1 MDKKFTESKHSFG
14 VCGEHAFQAH
24 MDINYQFKLDNLN
37 NTNKYS
43 VVDFRIP
50 TTNIYI
56 ELKTRTCKSTAFSTT
71 LFDKAKV
78 DFWNSSKRFKTA
90 IIYIAFAFDDG
101 KHYFIRYTKSKFTNM
116 KTSFKP
122 EWNQT
127 NYNIPLSKC
136 VDTDKFISQLNK
148 LKSNCSHAN

>member
-14 VCGEHAFQAH
+14 VCGEFAFQAH
-24 MDINYQFKLDNLN
+24 MDINYQFQLDNLN

-50 TTNIYI
+50 TTNIYL
-56 ELKTRTCKSTAFSTT
+56 ELKTRTCTSTAFATT
-71 LFDKAKV
+71 FFDKSKV
-78 DFWNSSKRFKTA
+78 DRWDRSKHFKKA

-101 KHYFIRYTKSKFTNM
+101 KHYFIRYSKRLLNKF
-116 KTSFKP
+116 KTSYRSD
-122 EWNQT
+122 WDQT

-136 VDTDKFISQLNK
+136 INTDHFINQVNK
-148 LKSNCSHAN
+148 LKTNCLHAN

>member
-1 MDKKFTESKHSFG
+1 MDKKFTETKHSFG
-14 VCGEHAFQAH
+14 VCGEYAFQAY
-24 MDINYQFKLDNLN
+24 MDINYQFQLDNLN

-71 LFDKAKV
+71 FFDKSKV
-78 DFWNSSKRFKTA
+78 DRWNRSKQFKTA
-90 IIYIAFAFDDG
+90 VIYIVFAFNDG
-101 KHYFIRYTKSKFTNM
+101 QHYFIKYSKRLFNKF
-116 KTSFKP
+116 KTSYRSD
-122 EWNQT
+122 WNQT

-136 VDTDKFISQLNK
+136 IDTSKFISQINK
-148 LKSNCSHAN
+148 LKPNCLHVN

>member
-78 DFWNSSKRFKTA
+78 DFWNSSKRFK
-90 IIYIAFAFDDG
+90 
-101 KHYFIRYTKSKFTNM
+101 
-116 KTSFKP
+116 
-122 EWNQT
+122 QL
-127 NYNIPLSKC
+127 LS
-136 VDTDKFISQLNK
+136 I
-148 LKSNCSHAN
+148 